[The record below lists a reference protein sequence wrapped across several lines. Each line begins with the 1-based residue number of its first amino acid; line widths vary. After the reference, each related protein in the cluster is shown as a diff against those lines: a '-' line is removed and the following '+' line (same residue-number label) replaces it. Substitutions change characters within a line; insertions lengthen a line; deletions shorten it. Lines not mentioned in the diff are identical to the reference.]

1 MASSTVEKLKSA
13 TEHRVE
19 TEQSLRSLYGET
31 HSLAVKKC
39 LPALDDYCREYISRS
54 PFLCLST
61 QHANGTADV
70 SPRGDPPGFVHI
82 LDPNTVVIPD
92 RPGNNR
98 LDSLSNILTNP
109 SVGLLFLVPGF
120 DDTLRV
126 NGRAFLTRDPDL
138 LKSLA
143 VRHRQPTLAIVVEI
157 REVFL
162 HCAKAFRRA
171 KLWQPES
178 LQDRQ
183 QLPSLAAIVTE
194 QTSGEA
200 VTKSEAARLGNELED
215 EYKKTM
221 Y

>member
-1 MASSTVEKLKSA
+1 L
-13 TEHRVE
+13 
-19 TEQSLRSLYGET
+19 
-31 HSLAVKKC
+31 
-39 LPALDDYCREYISRS
+39 
-54 PFLCLST
+54 
-61 QHANGTADV
+61 ADV
-70 SPRGDPPGFVHI
+70 SPRGDPAGFVHV

-98 LDSLSNILTNP
+98 LDSLSNIISNP

-126 NGRAFLTRDPDL
+126 NGRAFLTRDPEL
-138 LKSLA
+138 LKSMA
-143 VRHRQPTLAIVVEI
+143 VRHREPTLAVVVEI
-157 REVFL
+157 KEVFL
-162 HCAKAFRRA
+162 HCAKALRRA

-194 QTSGEA
+194 QISGEA
-200 VTKSEAARLGNELED
+200 VTESEATRLGNALED
-215 EYKKTM
+215 EYKNTM